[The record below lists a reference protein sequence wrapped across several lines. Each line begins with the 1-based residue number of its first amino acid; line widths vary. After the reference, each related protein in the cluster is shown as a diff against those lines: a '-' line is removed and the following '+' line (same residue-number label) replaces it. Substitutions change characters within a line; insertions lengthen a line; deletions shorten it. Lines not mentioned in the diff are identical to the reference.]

1 MARTITVKGIGKVSA
16 KPDYVVFSMT
26 LESKHK
32 DYDKA
37 MDMAA
42 DHIQQLNETLCGIG
56 FEKDSV
62 KTTNFSV
69 RTDYDRVKDRNG
81 NYQSVFRGYE
91 VTHNLKLAF
100 DFDMGRLSQALS
112 TIAGCLSHPQLSVAF
127 TVKNATAIN
136 EEMLRSATANA
147 KKKPRSYAK
156 HPALQWVTSLPLTT
170 IGENWISTPI
180 PVMTVARTPC
190 L

>member
-26 LESKHK
+26 LKSKHK

-100 DFDMGRLSQALS
+100 DLIWADCPRHFPPLPVA
-112 TIAGCLSHPQLSVAF
+112 CL
-127 TVKNATAIN
+127 I
-136 EEMLRSATANA
+136 RSF
-147 KKKPRSYAK
+147 RW
-156 HPALQWVTSLPLTT
+156 HLP
-170 IGENWISTPI
+170 
-180 PVMTVARTPC
+180 
-190 L
+190 

>member
-1 MARTITVKGIGKVSA
+1 MARTITVKGIGKASA

-56 FEKDSV
+56 FEKGSV

-81 NYQSVFRGYE
+81 NYQNVFCGYE

-100 DFDMGRLSQALS
+100 GFDMGRLSLALS
-112 TIAGCLSHPQLSVAF
+112 AIAGCLSHPQLSVAF
-127 TVKNATAIN
+127 TVKDATAIN
-136 EEMLRSATANA
+136 EAMLRSAAANA
-147 KKKPRSYAK
+147 RKKPKFYAK
-156 HPALQWVTSLPLTT
+156 HPALQWVTSLPLIT
-170 IGENWISTPI
+170 IGGSWISTPI
-180 PVMTVARTPC
+180 PVMTVARTLC

>member
-26 LESKHK
+26 LKSKHK

-127 TVKNATAIN
+127 TVKDATATTRRCFAPLPP
-136 EEMLRSATANA
+136 MQR
-147 KKKPRSYAK
+147 KKPRSYAK